1 MPDCVSNAKPK
12 KKMKSN
18 GGSRLQ
24 FWAIGGTVV
33 VLDILTKWMAVQYLS
48 SRPRPII
55 GDWLTFQLVYNTGA
69 AFGINVGP
77 YSRWVFLV
85 LALLALAVLGSMVR
99 HAKPGDWLRLAALGL
114 VCGGAVGNLID
125 RVRSADGVVDFI
137 DVGLGAYRWP
147 TFNIADSAVTVGAVM
162 LAYVLWMDGREEERA
177 QRTDGPDPAGA
188 SS

>member
-1 MPDCVSNAKPK
+1 
-12 KKMKSN
+12 MKSN
-18 GGSRLQ
+18 GVSRLQ

-33 VLDILTKWMAVQYLS
+33 ALDVFTKWLAVQHLS

-55 GDWLTFQLVYNTGA
+55 GDWLTFQLVFNTGA

-85 LALLALAVLGSMVR
+85 LALVALAVLGSMVR
-99 HAKPGDWLRLAALGL
+99 HAKPGEALRLAALGL
-114 VCGGAVGNLID
+114 VCGGAVGNLVD
-125 RVRSADGVVDFI
+125 RVRSARGVVDFI
-137 DVGLGAYRWP
+137 DVGFGAYRWP

-162 LAYVLWMDGREEERA
+162 LVYVLWMEGREEDAAKRS
-177 QRTDGPDPAGA
+177 DGQDPAEA